1 MAKKAAPKKAAPKAA
16 AKTETAEGAEMQ
28 PSMNILAQYVKDFS
42 FENPN
47 APGSL
52 RPRDKAP
59 EININI
65 NVNPNALSET
75 DFEVE
80 LKLDAK
86 AMNDKE
92 VLFNVELVYA
102 GIFRFTGMP
111 QEMLQM
117 AVLIEAPRMLFPFAR
132 QIMADATRNGSFPP
146 LMIDPVDFAQLFQQR
161 MQQQTEGN
169 A

>member
-1 MAKKAAPKKAAPKAA
+1 MAKKAAPKKAET
-16 AKTETAEGAEMQ
+16 KTEAAPNGEEMA
-28 PSMNILAQYVKDFS
+28 PAMNILAQYVKDFS
-42 FENPN
+42 FENPH

-65 NVNPNALSET
+65 NVNPNAMSET

-86 AMNDKE
+86 ATDGEE
-92 VLFNVELVYA
+92 VLFNVELIYA
-102 GIFRFTGMP
+102 GIFRFSGMP

-161 MQQQTEGN
+161 MQQQQAAEGT

>member
-1 MAKKAAPKKAAPKAA
+1 MAKKAAPKKETPKKEAPAATP
-16 AKTETAEGAEMQ
+16 EGTEMQ
-28 PSMNILAQYVKDFS
+28 PAMNILAQYVKDFS

-52 RPRDKAP
+52 RPRDKSP

-65 NVNPNALSET
+65 NVNPNALSDT

-86 AMNDKE
+86 AMDGDE

-161 MQQQTEGN
+161 MQQAEGN